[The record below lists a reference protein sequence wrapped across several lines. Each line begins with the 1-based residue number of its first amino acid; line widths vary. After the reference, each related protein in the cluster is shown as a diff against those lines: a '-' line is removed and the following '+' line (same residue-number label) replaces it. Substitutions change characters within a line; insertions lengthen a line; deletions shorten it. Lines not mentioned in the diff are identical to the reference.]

1 MATILKKK
9 NRLKRL
15 KLIYHFN
22 IIVNIIFI
30 YLFLYLGTNV
40 HFLLYLLIFPSI
52 SIVYI
57 LNNKIKKLNSGIKGE
72 DITLQVLKKLKN
84 SYTVLSDL
92 KIKSDHNSA
101 QIDTIVIGK
110 NGVFIIETKNVFGF
124 ICGNGNDKTISI
136 SNKYYSNGKTNF
148 KMYNPCRQVKT
159 HIKKINKIL
168 KNLNVDCDVDGIIY
182 FTNPNANVI
191 FKNTSLKIF
200 LHKTSGGYDMLNY
213 ISNSNKSKKLTKKEQ
228 GLIINS
234 LKKHL

>member
-9 NRLKRL
+9 NRLKRHR
-15 KLIYHFN
+15 LIHYFN
-22 IIVNIIFI
+22 IIFNIIFI
-30 YLFLYLGTNV
+30 YLFLYLGTNI
-40 HFLLYLLIFPSI
+40 HFLLYLLIFPSTFFI
-52 SIVYI
+52 YI
-57 LNNKIKKLNSGIKGE
+57 LNKKIKKLNSGIKGE
-72 DITLQVLKKLKN
+72 DTTLQVLKKLKS

-110 NGVFIIETKNVFGF
+110 NGVFIIETKNIFGF

-168 KNLNVDCDVDGIIY
+168 KNLNVDCNVDGIIY

-191 FKNTSLKIF
+191 FKSTPLKIF

-213 ISNSNKSKKLTKKEQ
+213 ISNSNKGKNLTKKEQ
-228 GLIINS
+228 SLVINV
-234 LKKHL
+234 LKKYL